1 MVSCNN
7 DDDGGGTPQETDT
20 NTAPTIPIMTYPTN
34 NLVCIENAINFQ
46 WNPSTDAE
54 DNVPIYEVEIAT
66 DIAFTQGLNSV
77 TTIATSKEVTLGKGQ
92 LYYWRMRAKD
102 TEDASSDYSEVFNFY
117 TEGTGITN
125 HIPFAP
131 ELVSPALDSDL
142 AGNSTLL
149 KWSVQDAD
157 GDSLVYDIYF
167 GNVST
172 SLDKIA
178 SDVTESEYNV
188 DITIAGEYFW
198 KIIAK
203 DGKGGV
209 TVGQIWNFTKV

>member
-77 TTIATSKEVTLGKGQ
+77 TTIATSKEVTLEKGQ

-102 TEDASSDYSEVFNFY
+102 TKDAVSDYTEIFSFY
-117 TEGTGITN
+117 TEGTGVIN
-125 HIPFAP
+125 YLPFSPELIAP
-131 ELVSPALDSDL
+131 ELNSEQSN
-142 AGNSTLL
+142 NSTLL
-149 KWSVQDAD
+149 KWSAQDAD
-157 GDSLVYDIYF
+157 GDSLIYDLYV
-167 GNVST
+167 GNDIA

-178 SDVTESEYNV
+178 SDITESEYSIDLNV
-188 DITIAGEYFW
+188 IGEYFW
-198 KIIAK
+198 KVVVK
-203 DGKGGV
+203 DGNGGV
-209 TVGQIWNFTKV
+209 TVGQIWSFTK